1 LISPDSLGLLYSAI
15 TGYLGFE
22 VNEGEY
28 KVMGLAPYGQ
38 PKYLKQIGQLIEAGP
53 GGEYRPNLKYYSFLQ
68 QDRMARALQF
78 WPECA
83 EIMLRVVDFQ
93 TRRVRIM
100 ACKSAIELFELD
112 KLGTLRY
119 LLRGGEQRL
128 DLVLS
133 EAVVKSVSAI
143 GFVICRTLAARPSN
157 PARKID
163 RLAGEEDLRSR
174 RQADHP
180 SPLTA
185 DSTRRSAFSLTPLST
200 RTRTPSALRQGQ
212 TGAGRHTAP
221 VVIGIVGP

>member
-1 LISPDSLGLLYSAI
+1 MISPDSLGLFYSAI

-53 GGEYRPNLKYYSFLQ
+53 GGEYRLNLNIIRFYKKTECFPRIFANCWENPPRPYESETSPFH
-68 QDRMARALQF
+68 ARALQF

-112 KLGTLRY
+112 KLDTLRY
-119 LLRGGEQRL
+119 LLRSGEQRL

-143 GFVICRTLAARPSN
+143 GFVICRTLAARP
-157 PARKID
+157 
-163 RLAGEEDLRSR
+163 
-174 RQADHP
+174 
-180 SPLTA
+180 
-185 DSTRRSAFSLTPLST
+185 
-200 RTRTPSALRQGQ
+200 
-212 TGAGRHTAP
+212 
-221 VVIGIVGP
+221 

>member
-1 LISPDSLGLLYSAI
+1 
-15 TGYLGFE
+15 
-22 VNEGEY
+22 
-28 KVMGLAPYGQ
+28 
-38 PKYLKQIGQLIEAGP
+38 
-53 GGEYRPNLKYYSFLQ
+53 
-68 QDRMARALQF
+68 
-78 WPECA
+78 
-83 EIMLRVVDFQ
+83 MLRVVDFQ

-112 KLGTLRY
+112 KLDTLRY
-119 LLRGGEQRL
+119 LLRSGEQRL

-133 EAVVKSVSAI
+133 QAVVKSVSAI
-143 GFVICRTLAARPSN
+143 GFVISRPLAARPST

-200 RTRTPSALRQGQ
+200 RTRTPS
-212 TGAGRHTAP
+212 GRSISIIPTRC
-221 VVIGIVGP
+221 

>member
-1 LISPDSLGLLYSAI
+1 LLGDPPR
-15 TGYLGFE
+15 
-22 VNEGEY
+22 
-28 KVMGLAPYGQ
+28 PYGSETS
-38 PKYLKQIGQLIEAGP
+38 PFHP
-53 GGEYRPNLKYYSFLQ
+53 
-68 QDRMARALQF
+68 RALQF

-143 GFVICRTLAARPSN
+143 GFVICCEPH
-157 PARKID
+157 PAD
-163 RLAGEEDLRSR
+163 RSV
-174 RQADHP
+174 Q
-180 SPLTA
+180 
-185 DSTRRSAFSLTPLST
+185 
-200 RTRTPSALRQGQ
+200 
-212 TGAGRHTAP
+212 
-221 VVIGIVGP
+221 

>member
-1 LISPDSLGLLYSAI
+1 MFFEDLCELLGDPPR
-15 TGYLGFE
+15 
-22 VNEGEY
+22 
-28 KVMGLAPYGQ
+28 PYGSETS
-38 PKYLKQIGQLIEAGP
+38 P
-53 GGEYRPNLKYYSFLQ
+53 FH
-68 QDRMARALQF
+68 ARALQF

-112 KLGTLRY
+112 KLDTLRY

-221 VVIGIVGP
+221 VVIGIVGPWPASATTPS